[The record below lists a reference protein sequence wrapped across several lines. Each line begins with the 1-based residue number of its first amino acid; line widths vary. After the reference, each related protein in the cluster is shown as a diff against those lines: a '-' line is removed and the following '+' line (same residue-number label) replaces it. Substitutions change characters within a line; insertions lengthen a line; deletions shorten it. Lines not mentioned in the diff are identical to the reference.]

1 MLIKLFNA
9 FVKLTGWLPQFI
21 CFRTKVYY
29 EDKTVQSRRVKGG
42 AIIVSNHTSV
52 FDYAVYLFVFFWRT
66 LRTVMAEVLF
76 EKQPLG
82 TFLKMMGGIRVDRDA
97 NEFGYMVKCEKIL
110 RDGGL
115 LCVFPEGRLPKPG
128 EERPL
133 PLKPGAAYLSL
144 CTGAPVIPVYT
155 NGSYFKKKRAEVIIG
170 TPINPLEYIQNDRSD
185 KENTEILNG
194 VIRERLIRLERLLE
208 EGSEQK

>member
-9 FVKLTGWLPQFI
+9 FTKITGIIPQFF
-21 CFRTKVYY
+21 CFRTKIHC
-29 EDKTVQSRRVKGG
+29 ENKAVQGRHVKGG

-144 CTGAPVIPVYT
+144 CTGAPLIPVYT

-170 TPINPLEYIQNDRSD
+170 TPIDPLEYIQNDRSD
-185 KENTEILNG
+185 KENTEIING
-194 VIRERLIRLERLLE
+194 VIRERLIRLEKLLE